1 MGLKHVEVP
10 NKVHGGREFLK
21 EVGIIVLGVFIA
33 LFADQLGQRY
43 DWRLRVAEARE
54 ALDREIAEAAGT
66 AQERIAY
73 SACANRRLDE
83 LHNLVMNAGPA
94 IERPLIVSR
103 YHTVVRPWSEDIW
116 ETMIAAGVME
126 HMPHNELLRYAAIY
140 DLISDI
146 RQQQLRE
153 EDSISDL
160 ALLTSL
166 QGRFL
171 PVTRDRLFAAVTRA
185 RRDNNAIV
193 RDSQQLLQRAR
204 QLGIHPIVPDDPPPC
219 NSMQEPM
226 PGQPQQPAAT
236 LSQGTSTVSS
246 ASGRISGKSRV

>member
-1 MGLKHVEVP
+1 MSLKHVDLPKEVR
-10 NKVHGGREFLK
+10 GWREFLK

-43 DWRLRVAEARE
+43 DWRMRVGEARK

-73 SACANRRLDE
+73 NACANRRLDE
-83 LHNLVMNAGPA
+83 LHDLVMNAGPA

-140 DLISDI
+140 DLINDI
-146 RQQQLRE
+146 RLQQSRE

-171 PVTRDRLFAAVTRA
+171 PVTRDRLLAAVTRA

-204 QLGIHPIVPDDPPPC
+204 QQEIQPIVPDNPPPC
-219 NSMQEPM
+219 NSMQEPIESL
-226 PGQPQQPAAT
+226 PQRPVAT
-236 LSQGTSTVSS
+236 LS
-246 ASGRISGKSRV
+246 

>member
-1 MGLKHVEVP
+1 MGLKHVDLP
-10 NKVHGGREFLK
+10 SKFQGWREFLK

-43 DWRLRVAEARE
+43 DWRQRVAEARK
-54 ALDREIAEAAGT
+54 ALNREIAEAAGT

-83 LHNLVMNAGPA
+83 LHNIVMNAGGE
-94 IERPLIVSR
+94 IQRPLIVSR
-103 YHTVVRPWSEDIW
+103 YHTVVRPWSADIW

-126 HMPHNELLRYAAIY
+126 HMPHNELLRYASIY
-140 DLISDI
+140 DLVGDI
-146 RQQQLRE
+146 REQQLRE

-171 PVTRDRLFAAVTRA
+171 PVTRDRLLAALTRA

-193 RDSQQLLQRAR
+193 RDSLQLVQRTR
-204 QLGIHPIVPDDPPPC
+204 QLGIQPVLPDDPPPC

-226 PGQPQQPAAT
+226 PPQPQQPVST
-236 LSQGTSTVSS
+236 LTQGTSTVSS
-246 ASGRISGKSRV
+246 ASRSMSG